1 MAWGA
6 TFDVSDTSTDFY
18 DQAMQKLVAEVTH
31 GIPEGCIVHI
41 MSPTD
46 DGYRVT
52 EVWESEEHWQRF
64 RNDILTPLLQRL
76 VGEESLEQPDPQP
89 FPVHDVRA
97 RSTE

>member
-6 TFDVSDTSTDFY
+6 VFDVPDTDTDFY
-18 DQAMQKLVAEVTH
+18 DRGGQMVEEITH

-52 EVWESEEHWQRF
+52 EVWESEQHWQRF
-64 RNDILTPLLQRL
+64 RGEILTPLLQRL
-76 VGEESLEQPDPQP
+76 VGEESLEQPYPEP
-89 FPVHDVRA
+89 FPVHSVRA